1 MAFERTKREKESKG
15 NSVLSG
21 RIASSKNWQMS
32 GTFSDCGN
40 LNLCEIYGLL
50 FFFVEFKQFQIYA
63 FSLMIYL
70 NSCKIHVNV

>member
-32 GTFSDCGN
+32 ETSSDCGN

-50 FFFVEFKQFQIYA
+50 FFFGEFKQF
-63 FSLMIYL
+63 
-70 NSCKIHVNV
+70 